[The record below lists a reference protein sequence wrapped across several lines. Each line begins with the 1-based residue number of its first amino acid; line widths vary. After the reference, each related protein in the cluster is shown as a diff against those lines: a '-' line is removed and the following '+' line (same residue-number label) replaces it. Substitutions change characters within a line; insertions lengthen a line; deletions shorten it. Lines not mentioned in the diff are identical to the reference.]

1 MAFSVRDQCANV
13 VGDRKGKGI
22 VIDFGSDG
30 RGAVAMDA
38 DLVLEKLF
46 N

>member
-1 MAFSVRDQCANV
+1 MTFSVRDQCANV

-30 RGAVAMDA
+30 RGAVAMGA
-38 DLVLEKLF
+38 DQILEKLF

>member
-1 MAFSVRDQCANV
+1 MAFSVRDQKANV
-13 VGDRKGKGI
+13 VGYRKGKGV
-22 VIDFGSDG
+22 VIDIGSDG
-30 RGAVAMDA
+30 RGAVAMGA

>member
-1 MAFSVRDQCANV
+1 MTFSVRDQCANV

-30 RGAVAMDA
+30 RDVVAMGAV
-38 DLVLEKLF
+38 LVLEKLF